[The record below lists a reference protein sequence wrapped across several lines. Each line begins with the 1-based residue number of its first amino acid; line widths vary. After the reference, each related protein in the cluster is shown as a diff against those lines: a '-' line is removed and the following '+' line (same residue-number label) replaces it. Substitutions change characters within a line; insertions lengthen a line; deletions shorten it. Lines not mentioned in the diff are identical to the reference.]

1 MDFCFDAV
9 IIDTSA
15 LENYQFD
22 FYGWTTQT
30 LPSFFDLLK
39 EQRIGLLIH
48 PVLDGEIKKHLAHS
62 QLLEKFNGL
71 QQNFQRNKEFYKLI
85 GISPEDAIKRLSEL
99 DVEKT
104 LLLRYAE
111 LFSDATTLPFP
122 SPEIIFERYFSSS
135 PPFSENGNKKSEFPD
150 AFIIE
155 SVYNFLKSN
164 PYKNIL
170 VISKDGDW
178 KQAFEKVERA
188 SFCESIDDALKMIQN
203 TEKIESVVSGCEED
217 IIEAISLQAEC
228 ECYNLPEYEIPDYSD
243 VEISSLEVEQIGCFT
258 PLRITPSAVLFKCI
272 AQITVNGAS
281 RIIDEDRSVWDHE
294 GKEYMYI
301 SYSDISFKN
310 GHSEIECE
318 ISIEFSP
325 EDDDYTANVTDT
337 KILEKY
343 AIDIDLDGADITV
356 EYCSDD
362 DLALEALREDHG
374 R

>member
-22 FYGWTTQT
+22 FCGWTTQT

-71 QQNFQRNKEFYKLI
+71 QQNFLRNKEFYKLI

-99 DVEKT
+99 DIEKK
-104 LLLRYAE
+104 LLSKYND
-111 LFSDATTLPFP
+111 LFGDATMLPFS
-122 SPEIIFERYFSSS
+122 SPEIVFERYFSSA

-155 SVYNFLKSN
+155 SVISFLKTN

-203 TEKIESVVSGCEED
+203 TEKIESVVAACEED
-217 IIEAISLQAEC
+217 ILEAIKFQAEC
-228 ECYNLPEYEIPDYSD
+228 ECYNLPEYEIPTYED
-243 VEISSLEVEQIGCFT
+243 VEISSIEVKDIGCFI
-258 PLRITPSAVLFKCI
+258 PLRITPSTVLFKCI
-272 AQITVNGAS
+272 AQIIVNGS
-281 RIIDEDRSVWDHE
+281 VRIIDEDRSIWDHE
-294 GKEYMYI
+294 DKEYLFV

-310 GHSEIECE
+310 GHAEIECE
-318 ISIEFSP
+318 INIDFSP
-325 EDDDYTANVTDT
+325 EDDDYTASVTDT

-343 AIDIDLDGADITV
+343 AIDIDMDGADITV
-356 EYCSDD
+356 DECSEDQ
-362 DLALEALREDHG
+362 LAYAALLEDH